1 MDIVALYSNPTI
13 YLLIFHCFYDFIYII
28 FLYIVIII
36 SMYRIPFFVLLICL
50 SMFTQWDVSVSAAP
64 ASVSTFRELG
74 IELRENI
81 ADTYYV

>member
-1 MDIVALYSNPTI
+1 
-13 YLLIFHCFYDFIYII
+13 
-28 FLYIVIII
+28 
-36 SMYRIPFFVLLICL
+36 MYRIPFFVLLICL